1 MDTLFSDRQH
11 LIEVINTLPD
21 EALIE
26 LASFVDYLRYK
37 SIKRAEADNG
47 GSAFLLSI
55 AALGTSAEIDT
66 SERDEEI
73 LRSEVD
79 PVRGWSLRSDNPT

>member
-1 MDTLFSDRQH
+1 MHAPTIERQK

-26 LASFVDYLRYK
+26 LVSFVDYLRYK
-37 SIKRAEADNG
+37 STKATESKNE

-55 AALGTSAEIDT
+55 AGLGTSTENDI

-79 PVRGWSLRSDNPT
+79 PVSGWSLRSDNRA